1 MAICPPG
8 FLCLSNGVI
17 SVIMVVTGLIFY
29 LLLTLVNKEKQEV
42 IQRTIIQ
49 ERQPEYREQSEE
61 PGERDIHEPPEREY
75 RGRQR
80 GMPINVRT
88 RAQDSYQQVGVLYK
102 ISVVNTSSINTPG
115 NNAETSVLPL
125 FGRRVYS
132 GSNLWNYY
140 TSSSDHSIVKIPLHI
155 NGENCTKDRG
165 CAELTNGSTV
175 SVSALN
181 GSYKVE
187 IYEYDAPKYIPYV
200 F

>member
-49 ERQPEYREQSEE
+49 ESQPKYPEE

-102 ISVVNTSSINTPG
+102 ISAVNTTSSINTPG
-115 NNAETSVLPL
+115 NNTETSVLPL

-200 F
+200 Y

>member
-8 FLCLSNGVI
+8 FMCLSNGVI

-49 ERQPEYREQSEE
+49 ERQPEYPE
-61 PGERDIHEPPEREY
+61 ERDIHEPPEREY

-102 ISVVNTSSINTPG
+102 VSAVNTNILQQVT
-115 NNAETSVLPL
+115 
-125 FGRRVYS
+125 
-132 GSNLWNYY
+132 
-140 TSSSDHSIVKIPLHI
+140 IQ
-155 NGENCTKDRG
+155 
-165 CAELTNGSTV
+165 
-175 SVSALN
+175 
-181 GSYKVE
+181 
-187 IYEYDAPKYIPYV
+187 
-200 F
+200 